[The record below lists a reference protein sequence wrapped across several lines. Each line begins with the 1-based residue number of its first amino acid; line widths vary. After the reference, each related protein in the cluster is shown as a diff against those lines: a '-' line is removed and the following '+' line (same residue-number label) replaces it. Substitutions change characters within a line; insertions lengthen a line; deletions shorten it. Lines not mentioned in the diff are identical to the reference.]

1 MKRLRL
7 RLISSLVVVI
17 LSWAAPVGAAPPA
30 HAPAQGPITPVVQPG
45 EKLWAEI
52 GTPVSIRY

>member
-7 RLISSLVVVI
+7 RLISSFVVVI
-17 LSWAAPVGAAPPA
+17 LFWAAPVGAAPPA
-30 HAPAQGPITPVVQPG
+30 RGQAQGPITHVVQPC
-45 EKLWAEI
+45 ENLWAEI